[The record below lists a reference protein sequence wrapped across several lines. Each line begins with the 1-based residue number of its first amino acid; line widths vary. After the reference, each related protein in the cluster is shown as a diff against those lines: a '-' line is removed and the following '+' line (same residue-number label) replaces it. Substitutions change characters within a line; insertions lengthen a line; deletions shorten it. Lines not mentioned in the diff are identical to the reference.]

1 MLAYLNSSTPQKH
14 LNIDG
19 IFKWEGFWGHFLM
32 KEEKKEEE
40 KNTEKQTL
48 KIGKHVLQHFRL
60 RGDGG
65 SFWKVFAF
73 MLIFFFF

>member
-1 MLAYLNSSTPQKH
+1 MRR
-14 LNIDG
+14 
-19 IFKWEGFWGHFLM
+19 FLRSLSD
-32 KEEKKEEE
+32 ERRKKEEE

-65 SFWKVFAF
+65 SF
-73 MLIFFFF
+73 